1 MAKKRI
7 CVLFGGS
14 SADHSASLTT
24 AYSVLNAIPK
34 DKYEPLPIGITRAG
48 RWLFYPGSY
57 ENIPDGSWEIDSD
70 CCSCIL
76 SCDPLHKGVIK
87 IMPGGDASIHRID
100 AVFPILHGKYGED
113 GRIQGLCKLSGIPMI
128 GNDLASSN
136 ACLDKKLTYMLL
148 NEAGLKTAEYTV
160 LERSVMNEL
169 STALLNAEK
178 QLEYPVYVTPANCS
192 TSIGAY
198 RAENREELENA
209 VKTAFSH
216 HHTIIVEKELKG
228 RLLECAIVSGGL
240 KNDRTAVGEL
250 IPQNKKTDNASEYI
264 AQTYS
269 FEVPAKLDGVTQS
282 KIKDAARAAF
292 RALSCKSFARIDM
305 MLCGTDIII
314 RRVRGLPGLEKN
326 SIFPSILTESGI
338 SYEELLDNL
347 ISSAIDAR

>member
-1 MAKKRI
+1 MAKKRV

-57 ENIPDGSWEIDSD
+57 ENIPDGSWERDSD

-76 SCDPLHKGVIK
+76 SSDALHKGVIK
-87 IMPGGDASIHRID
+87 IMPGGESSIHRVD
-100 AVFPILHGKYGED
+100 AIFPLLHGKYGED

-148 NEAGLKTAEYTV
+148 REAGLKTAEYIS
-160 LERSVMNEL
+160 LERSAMNEL
-169 STALLNAEK
+169 EASLDNIEAKLG
-178 QLEYPVYVTPANCS
+178 YPVYVTPANCS
-192 TSIGAY
+192 TSIGAC

-216 HHTIIVEKELKG
+216 HPTIIAEQELKG
-228 RLLECAIVSGGL
+228 RQLECAILSGGF

-250 IPQNKKTDNASEYI
+250 IPQHKKADKLSDHI
-264 AQTYS
+264 AETYT
-269 FEVPAKLDGVTQS
+269 FEVPARLDGVTQS

-292 RALSCKSFARIDM
+292 RALSCKGFARIDM
-305 MLCGTDIII
+305 MLCDNDIII

-326 SIFPSILTESGI
+326 SIFSSILTESGI
-338 SYEELLDNL
+338 SYEEMLDHL
-347 ISSAIDAR
+347 ISSTIDAR

>member
-1 MAKKRI
+1 MAKKRV

-14 SADHSASLTT
+14 SADHDASLTT

-34 DKYEPLPIGITRAG
+34 DKYEPLPIGITRVG

-57 ENIPDGSWEIDSD
+57 ENIPDGSWERDSD

-76 SCDPLHKGVIK
+76 SSDPLHKGVIK
-87 IMPGGDASIHRID
+87 IMPGGDSSIHRID
-100 AVFPILHGKYGED
+100 AVFPLLHGKYGED
-113 GRIQGLCKLSGIPMI
+113 GRIQGLCKLSGLPMV

-148 NEAGLKTAEYTV
+148 REAGLKTAEYIS

-169 STALLNAEK
+169 DRSLNE
-178 QLEYPVYVTPANCS
+178 LERKLGYPIYVTPANCS

-216 HHTIIVEKELKG
+216 HPIIIAEHELKG
-228 RLLECAIVSGGL
+228 RYLECAILSGSF
-240 KNDRTAVGEL
+240 KNERTAIGEL
-250 IPQNKKTDNASEYI
+250 IPQNKKSDAACEYI

-269 FEVPAKLDGVTQS
+269 FSVPAKLDGITQS

-292 RALSCKSFARIDM
+292 RALSCKGFARIDM
-305 MLCGTDIII
+305 MLCGEDIII
-314 RRVRGLPGLEKN
+314 RRVRGLPGLERN
-326 SIFPSILTESGI
+326 SIFSTILTESGI
-338 SYEELLDNL
+338 SYEEMLDYL